1 MSLLSVKMF
10 VNRKLSTVT
19 CMRQKKFRLTE
30 FSATYGKKMV

>member
-10 VNRKLSTVT
+10 VNRKLPTVS
-19 CMRQKKFRLTE
+19 CMRQKKISLTE